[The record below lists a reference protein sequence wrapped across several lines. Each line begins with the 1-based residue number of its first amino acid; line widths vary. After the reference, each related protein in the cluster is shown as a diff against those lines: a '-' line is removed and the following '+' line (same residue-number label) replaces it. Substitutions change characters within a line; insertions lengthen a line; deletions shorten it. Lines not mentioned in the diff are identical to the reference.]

1 MEDEDEMLGEKPKE
15 YPVKVKKTKKKNENT
30 FLTGLVNYLKQTN

>member
-15 YPVKVKKTKKKNENT
+15 YLVKVKKTKKKMNT
-30 FLTGLVNYLKQTN
+30 LF

>member
-15 YPVKVKKTKKKNENT
+15 HLVKVKKTKKMKT
-30 FLTGLVNYLKQTN
+30 LF